1 MNMIKKFLFS
11 VLLIVM
17 LTVGCLGDVHAQQ
30 TLPPGGDDFKTAV
43 PLSLGEFQGGILE
56 DGKNWYYLI
65 SPEIKPG
72 QELQIKDFF
81 SGNTLMSAIIY
92 DQNKQSLAKNDYQKQ
107 NETHTGFWLNGSGQ
121 SEKCYLE
128 LSNQSIW
135 SATFQNVSLEII
147 DRFDADSQT
156 DAGGSFDSALSIG
169 INQYKSFLDFNYEA
183 SDNKDF
189 YKIDVPRGQK
199 LTVKVTPPDDLFL
212 DLKIY
217 DKNRSQLVNEYSEN
231 EGATVVGS
239 IQALSADTF
248 YIAISPKYGSDQNQA
263 SQYSLDISNAD
274 PNTQKTGVANITDT
288 GIPPLQNSFLKGIG
302 QNIKFILLVVATVL
316 IIIVVT
322 VILLLR
328 KKETPARKEK
338 VEKEEEV
345 KKPAIVEGKAK
356 FIYCSKCG
364 CQNSVGAKFCSKCG
378 EQLK

>member
-1 MNMIKKFLFS
+1 MVTI
-11 VLLIVM
+11 
-17 LTVGCLGDVHAQQ
+17 GCSSDVHAQQ

-43 PLSLGEFQGGILE
+43 PLSLGEFQGGTLA
-56 DGKNWYYLI
+56 DGKKWYYLV
-65 SPEIKPG
+65 SSEIKPG

-81 SGNTLMSAIIY
+81 SGNTLMSVIVY

-156 DAGGSFDSALSIG
+156 DAGGSFDSALPIE
-169 INQYKSFLDFNYEA
+169 INQYKSFLDFNYKA

-199 LTVKVTPPDDLFL
+199 LTVKVTPPDGLFL

-239 IQALSADTF
+239 IQALTADTF
-248 YIAISPKYGSDQNQA
+248 YIAISPKYSSDQNQV
-263 SQYSLDISNAD
+263 SQYSLDISNTD
-274 PNTQKTGVANITDT
+274 PNTQKTGVANTTDT
-288 GIPPLQNSFLKGIG
+288 DDTDILLSQNSFLIGIG

-322 VILLLR
+322 VILLLGKS
-328 KKETPARKEK
+328 KKKVPKEK
-338 VEKEEEV
+338 TPVKVEEAKEEE
-345 KKPAIVEGKAK
+345 KETAKVEIPE

-364 CQNSVGAKFCSKCG
+364 TKNSADAKFCSKCG
-378 EQLK
+378 ERLKGIGLL